1 MRVTNELYKR
11 SEFGNLFIYLFN
23 KEEWMRVANEL
34 YIKRSEFGNFIMGE
48 SH

>member
-1 MRVTNELYKR
+1 MHHIK
-11 SEFGNLFIYLFN
+11 FGNLFNYLFN

-34 YIKRSEFGNFIMGE
+34 YKRSEFGNFIMGE